1 MNYKIF
7 FIIFLLGLNSC
18 IENPIKSS
26 SKVDF
31 KKEYFSNNGFALI
44 YSDDLILNK
53 LVNKKIDKRDLL
65 IFQKNLKKNTNVKIT
80 NLVNNRSILA
90 KVGSYA
96 DYPNFYNSVISKR
109 ISIELEL
116 SKDDPYVQIKEL
128 VNNSS
133 FIAKASKTFDEEK
146 NVASKAPVDEIK
158 VSNLSTE
165 TKAITKKA
173 IRNFDYIIKIADLYF
188 RDSANLL
195 ATRIKEETIIKNV
208 FVNNLSKS
216 QYRVFLGPFD
226 NINLLQKAFNDIK
239 ILEFENIE
247 IIYND

>member
-7 FIIFLLGLNSC
+7 FIIFFISLNSC
-18 IENPIKSS
+18 IENSVKIN
-26 SKVDF
+26 SKVDL

-44 YSDDLILNK
+44 YSNDLILNK
-53 LVNKKIDKRDLL
+53 LVNEKINERDLL

-80 NLVNNRSILA
+80 NLINNRSILA
-90 KVGSYA
+90 KVGPST
-96 DYPNFYNSVISKR
+96 DYPDFYNSVISKR
-109 ISIELEL
+109 ISIELDL
-116 SKDDPYVQIKEL
+116 SIDEPYVQIKEL
-128 VNNSS
+128 INNSS
-133 FIAKASKTFDEEK
+133 FIAKESKTFDEEK

-165 TKAITKKA
+165 TKPITKKTK
-173 IRNFDYIIKIADLYF
+173 RNFDYIIKIADLYF
-188 RDSANLL
+188 RDSANVL
-195 ATRIKEETIIKNV
+195 ATRIKEETKVKKV

>member
-7 FIIFLLGLNSC
+7 FIFFLICLNSC
-18 IENPIKSS
+18 IENPIKTT
-26 SKVDF
+26 SKIDL
-31 KKEYFSNNGFALI
+31 KKEYFSNIGFTLI
-44 YSDDLILNK
+44 YSEDLILKK
-53 LVNKKIDKRDLL
+53 LVNKKINERDLL

-80 NLVNNRSILA
+80 NLINNRSILA
-90 KVGSYA
+90 KVGPSA
-96 DYPNFYNSVISKR
+96 EYPNFYNSVISKR
-109 ISIELEL
+109 ISIELDL
-116 SKDDPYVQIKEL
+116 SMDDPYVEIKEL

-133 FIAKASKTFDEEK
+133 FIAKTSMTFDEEK

-158 VSNLSTE
+158 ISNLSTE
-165 TKAITKKA
+165 AKIITKKTKK
-173 IRNFDYIIKIADLYF
+173 NFNYIIKIADLYF
-188 RDSANLL
+188 RDSADAL
-195 ATRIKEETIIKNV
+195 ANRIKKETIIKKV

-216 QYRVFLGPFD
+216 QYRVFLGPYD

>member
-1 MNYKIF
+1 MNYKIL
-7 FIIFLLGLNSC
+7 FIIFLISLNSC
-18 IENPIKSS
+18 IENPIKTT
-26 SKVDF
+26 SKVDL

-44 YSDDLILNK
+44 YSEDLILNK
-53 LVNKKIDKRDLL
+53 LVNKKIDERDLL

-80 NLVNNRSILA
+80 NLVNNRSVLA
-90 KVGSYA
+90 KVGSSA
-96 DYPNFYNSVISKR
+96 NYPNFYNSVISKR
-109 ISIELEL
+109 ISIELDL
-116 SKDDPYVQIKEL
+116 SMDEPYVQIKEL
-128 VNNSS
+128 ISNSS

-146 NVASKAPVDEIK
+146 NVASKVPVDEIK

-165 TKAITKKA
+165 TKTITKKT

-188 RDSANLL
+188 RDSANVL
-195 ATRIKEETIIKNV
+195 AARIKEETNIKKV